1 MDAPSEDKRNHSMEL
16 KIGKLPRAGEGGFQK
31 KNKKLS
37 PDRTDVLVSHDIGI
51 NRRENERR
59 EIF

>member
-31 KNKKLS
+31 KNKKS
-37 PDRTDVLVSHDIGI
+37 FPRQDRCVGI
-51 NRRENERR
+51 TRYWN
-59 EIF
+59 